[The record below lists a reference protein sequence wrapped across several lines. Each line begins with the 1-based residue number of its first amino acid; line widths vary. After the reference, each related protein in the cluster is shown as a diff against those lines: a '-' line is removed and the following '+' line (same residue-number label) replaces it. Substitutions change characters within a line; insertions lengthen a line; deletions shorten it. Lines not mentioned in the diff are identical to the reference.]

1 MNIVDLLARGDSA
14 LPAATGGFVMGRV
27 AENGSSDFPGMVK
40 VSFTA
45 WTRGSDVSEWMPVL
59 SCYAGKEHG
68 RYIVPEVDDI
78 VLVGFI
84 GPMLEQPFVLGSF
97 FPADSSIP
105 GEQNDDNNTNKT
117 LKTKSGIIVS
127 IHEKS
132 VGIETPK
139 GLAVLLDDESEAI
152 TVSDKDAKNKLML
165 DCKGGAVEL
174 LADKSITIKAGQC
187 ELSFDG
193 SGGAVTIK
201 GGAVTVEGSQ
211 SLDLKSN
218 SMLTASGGT
227 ATFEGK
233 QTAKL
238 SGSAMCEISGG
249 MVKIN

>member
-1 MNIVDLLARGDSA
+1 
-14 LPAATGGFVMGRV
+14 
-27 AENGSSDFPGMVK
+27 MVK

-59 SCYAGKEHG
+59 SPYAGKEHG
-68 RYIVPEVDDI
+68 RYCIPEVDDI

-97 FPADSSIP
+97 FPADSSVP
-105 GEQNDDNNTNKT
+105 GEQNDKNNTNKS
-117 LKTKSGIIVS
+117 LKTKSGITVS

-139 GLAVLLDDESEAI
+139 GLSVLLDDESEAI
-152 TVSDKDAKNKLML
+152 TVSDRDGKNKLFL

-174 LADKSITIKAGQC
+174 TADKSITIKSGAA
-187 ELSFDG
+187 ELAMDG
-193 SGGAVTIK
+193 ASGGVTIK

-227 ATFEGK
+227 STFEGK